1 MQHAGVQ
8 RSRGHHLSD
17 QLIIVTGLCLQ
28 VMKMMGLSNAVHWC
42 AWFLTTCLQMMAT
55 TGMLTAML
63 KVGKVLPHSDPFI
76 IFIVL
81 QVYAIAVI
89 CFS

>member
-28 VMKMMGLSNAVHWC
+28 VMKMMEGSLCGSTLPTFSMAVSMPVVAIICRHVVRNQAHQCTALLLSLIH
-42 AWFLTTCLQMMAT
+42 
-55 TGMLTAML
+55 
-63 KVGKVLPHSDPFI
+63 I
-76 IFIVL
+76 
-81 QVYAIAVI
+81 
-89 CFS
+89 